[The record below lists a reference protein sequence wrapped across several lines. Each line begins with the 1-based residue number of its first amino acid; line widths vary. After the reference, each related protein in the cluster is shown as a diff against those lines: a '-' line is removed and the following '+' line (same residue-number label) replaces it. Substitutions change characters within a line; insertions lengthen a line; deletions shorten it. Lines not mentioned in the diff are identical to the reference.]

1 MNEPLGYEITKVGR
15 YTYEARAYNDVRGGY
30 KPMNDVE
37 AVAGA
42 MLRLQDTLNPMT
54 DMMVGYRRRLL
65 EAGFSEGAAESMTI
79 MLFSWLLT
87 SIGGRMG

>member
-1 MNEPLGYEITKVGR
+1 
-15 YTYEARAYNDVRGGY
+15 
-30 KPMNDVE
+30 MNDVE

-42 MLRLQDTLNPMT
+42 MLQLQDTLNPMT
-54 DMMVGYRRRLL
+54 DLMVGYRKNLL